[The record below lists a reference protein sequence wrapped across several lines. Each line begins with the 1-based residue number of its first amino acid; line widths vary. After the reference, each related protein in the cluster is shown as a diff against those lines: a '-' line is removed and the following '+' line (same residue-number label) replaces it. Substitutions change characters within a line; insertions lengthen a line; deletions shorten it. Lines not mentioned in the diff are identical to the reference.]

1 MRKIAFLDIAR
12 SRLQVAI
19 EWVVQK
25 NPPFIVSHRTFELKQ
40 RKKLK

>member
-25 NPPFIVSHRTFELKQ
+25 NPPFFVSPFEILKQ
-40 RKKLK
+40 RKN